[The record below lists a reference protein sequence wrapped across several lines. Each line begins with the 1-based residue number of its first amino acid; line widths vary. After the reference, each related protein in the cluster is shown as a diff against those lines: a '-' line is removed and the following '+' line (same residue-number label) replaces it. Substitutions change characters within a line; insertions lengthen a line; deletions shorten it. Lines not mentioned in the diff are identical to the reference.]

1 MSAEV
6 IVLETKLAIKEKR
19 DSNKVLKSFLEQ
31 LNMTWILGSKH
42 LCN

>member
-31 LNMTWILGSKH
+31 LYMTWILGSKC
-42 LCN
+42 LYN